1 MFCHAGFRVRG
12 FHGSELSDHDL
23 KNQIEADKN
32 YDFCNNSVPPAHG
45 PSRLEAQGRWVD
57 DTDFQS

>member
-1 MFCHAGFRVRG
+1 MQFSAFVGGGMVPN
-12 FHGSELSDHDL
+12 SPIMIL

-45 PSRLEAQGRWVD
+45 PSRLEAHGRRVD

>member
-1 MFCHAGFRVRG
+1 MQAFAFGDFMVPN
-12 FHGSELSDHDL
+12 SPIMIL

>member
-1 MFCHAGFRVRG
+1 MQVSAFGDFMVPN
-12 FHGSELSDHDL
+12 SPIMIL

-45 PSRLEAQGRWVD
+45 PFRLEAQGRWVD